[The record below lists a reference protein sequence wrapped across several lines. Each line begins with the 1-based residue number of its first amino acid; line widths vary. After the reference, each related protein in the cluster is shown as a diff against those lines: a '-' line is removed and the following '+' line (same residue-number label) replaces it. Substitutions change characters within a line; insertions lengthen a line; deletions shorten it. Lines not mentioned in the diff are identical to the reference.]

1 MANSLTGNP
10 IYIDTAVGSTM
21 SDIKIQQLQWVD
33 TATSIVDGDDLS
45 FTLDSVTVAIK
56 ANVFT
61 AVGDGK
67 VIVYEFGPFGFPVF
81 AGTFV
86 VNVIDN
92 GAVLVWLK

>member
-10 IYIDTAVGSTM
+10 IYIDTAAGSTM
-21 SDIKIQQLQWVD
+21 NDVKIQQLQWID
-33 TATSIVDGDDLS
+33 TGTTVADGDDLS

-61 AVGDGK
+61 EVGDGK

-81 AGTFV
+81 VGTFV

>member
-1 MANSLTGNP
+1 MANALTGNP
-10 IYIDTAVGSTM
+10 VYIDTAANSTM
-21 SDIKIQQLQWVD
+21 NDVKIQQLQWID
-33 TATSIVDGDDLS
+33 TATSIVSGDDLS
-45 FTLDSVTVAIK
+45 FTLDTVTVAIK